1 MADVSSGLAPTTP
14 KAKGKISK
22 GKSFHQNQG
31 LKLRKNEG
39 KRVLS
44 KVQSCALSFNGT
56 DLIKNS
62 LSKVSVA
69 TWKMAF
75 AGSLK
80 GGPRCP
86 CDSSGVKQG
95 IQHGWEFSPR
105 PKCDDFKAGNRK
117 FTQHKGEVSLW
128 HVRWH
133 LIRSLRGRYFMA
145 LGSMKRPSRRL
156 YRISKLCSRLWELM
170 QNTSGF
176 FGRGRKTSTG
186 AYSPILNTSGK
197 IGLASIYLCFLITLC
212 ALTSLKGF
220 NPGKKFSGRYPERNR
235 GSASKRKQCR

>member
-1 MADVSSGLAPTTP
+1 
-14 KAKGKISK
+14 
-22 GKSFHQNQG
+22 
-31 LKLRKNEG
+31 
-39 KRVLS
+39 
-44 KVQSCALSFNGT
+44 
-56 DLIKNS
+56 
-62 LSKVSVA
+62 
-69 TWKMAF
+69 MAF
-75 AGSLK
+75 AGSQK

-86 CDSSGVKQG
+86 SDSSGVKQG
-95 IQHGWEFSPR
+95 IQHGWESSPR
-105 PKCDDFKAGNRK
+105 PKRDDFKAGNL
-117 FTQHKGEVSLW
+117 QHKGEVSLW
-128 HVRWH
+128 QVRWH
-133 LIRSLRGRYFMA
+133 LKRSLRGQYFVA
-145 LGSMKRPSRRL
+145 FGKVKRPSRRL